1 MTFPFARSPVH
12 FANVARR
19 GGLLVG
25 AMLAASALLAGCGTY
40 DSTTRKIA
48 NAITPYRID
57 IVQGNFVSREQAAQ
71 LKEGMTRDQVRFVLG
86 TPLLTDMF
94 HANRSDYIFSFKR
107 GNTSVVQ
114 ERRLTV
120 WFDGDRL
127 AKWVGADEL
136 PSESELISE
145 IDGIKRPKKDA
156 AQAAAAAGAAP
167 AAAPGAADSAAAAK
181 RPRPVPAVS
190 AGGSASEDED
200 AAIDAEIAQVRA
212 RIKELENRVR
222 RCGGAF
228 P

>member
-1 MTFPFARSPVH
+1 MTFSFARSPVR
-12 FANVARR
+12 FAHVARR

-25 AMLAASALLAGCGTY
+25 AMLAVSALLAGCGTY

-94 HANRSDYIFSFKR
+94 HANRWDYIFSFKR

-114 ERRLTV
+114 ERKLTV

-127 AKWVGADEL
+127 AKWVGADDL

-156 AQAAAAAGAAP
+156 AAAAAAAGATP
-167 AAAPGAADSAAAAK
+167 AARAPSIPSAEVSDRVQSTTGSK
-181 RPRPVPAVS
+181 NNVDVPLPERRT
-190 AGGSASEDED
+190 GGGGTDTSVPPP
-200 AAIDAEIAQVRA
+200 AQSQ
-212 RIKELENRVR
+212 
-222 RCGGAF
+222 
-228 P
+228 

>member
-1 MTFPFARSPVH
+1 MTFSFARSPVR
-12 FANVARR
+12 FAHVARR

-25 AMLAASALLAGCGTY
+25 AVLAASALLAGCGTY

-94 HANRSDYIFSFKR
+94 HANRWDYIFSFKR
-107 GNTSVVQ
+107 GTTSVVQ

-167 AAAPGAADSAAAAK
+167 AARAPSSPSAEVTDRVQSTAGSK
-181 RPRPVPAVS
+181 NSVDVTLPERRTGGGGTDTSVPPPATTS
-190 AGGSASEDED
+190 
-200 AAIDAEIAQVRA
+200 
-212 RIKELENRVR
+212 
-222 RCGGAF
+222 

>member
-1 MTFPFARSPVH
+1 MTFSFARSPVR
-12 FANVARR
+12 FAHVARR

-25 AMLAASALLAGCGTY
+25 TMLAVSALLAGCGTY

-94 HANRSDYIFSFKR
+94 HANRWDYIFSFKR

-114 ERRLTV
+114 ERKLTV

-127 AKWVGADEL
+127 AKWVGADDL

-156 AQAAAAAGAAP
+156 AAAAAAAGAAP
-167 AAAPGAADSAAAAK
+167 ASRAPSIPSAEVSDRVQSTTGSK
-181 RPRPVPAVS
+181 NNVDVPLPERRT
-190 AGGSASEDED
+190 GGGGTDTSVPPP
-200 AAIDAEIAQVRA
+200 AQSQ
-212 RIKELENRVR
+212 
-222 RCGGAF
+222 
-228 P
+228 

>member
-1 MTFPFARSPVH
+1 MTFSLARNLVRRSPVR
-12 FANVARR
+12 FAHVARR

-25 AMLAASALLAGCGTY
+25 AMLAVSALLAGCGTY

-94 HANRSDYIFSFKR
+94 HANRWDYIFSFKR

-167 AAAPGAADSAAAAK
+167 AARAPSIPSAEVTDRVQSTAGSK
-181 RPRPVPAVS
+181 NNVDVTLPERRTGGGGTDTSVPPPATQS
-190 AGGSASEDED
+190 
-200 AAIDAEIAQVRA
+200 Q
-212 RIKELENRVR
+212 
-222 RCGGAF
+222 
-228 P
+228 

>member
-1 MTFPFARSPVH
+1 MTFSFARSSVC

-19 GGLLVG
+19 GGLVVG

-94 HANRSDYIFSFKR
+94 HANRWDYIFSFKR
-107 GNTSVVQ
+107 GNTNVVQ
-114 ERRLTV
+114 ERKLTL
-120 WFDGDRL
+120 WFDGDHL
-127 AKWVGADEL
+127 SKWVGADDL
-136 PSESELISE
+136 PSETELIAE

-156 AQAAAAAGAAP
+156 AAAAAAAGAAP
-167 AAAPGAADSAAAAK
+167 ASRAPSIPSAEVGE
-181 RPRPVPAVS
+181 RVQS
-190 AGGSASEDED
+190 TTGSKNAMDVTLPD
-200 AAIDAEIAQVRA
+200 RHTG
-212 RIKELENRVR
+212 
-222 RCGGAF
+222 GGATDTSV
-228 P
+228 PPPASKSP

>member
-19 GGLLVG
+19 GGRWVG

-167 AAAPGAADSAAAAK
+167 AARAPSIPSAEVTDRVQSTAGSK
-181 RPRPVPAVS
+181 NSVDVTLPERRTGGGGTDTSVPPPATTS
-190 AGGSASEDED
+190 
-200 AAIDAEIAQVRA
+200 
-212 RIKELENRVR
+212 
-222 RCGGAF
+222 

>member
-1 MTFPFARSPVH
+1 MTFSFARSPVRFAH
-12 FANVARR
+12 FARR

-25 AMLAASALLAGCGTY
+25 AVLAASALLAGCGTY

-94 HANRSDYIFSFKR
+94 HANRWDYIFSFKR

-136 PSESELISE
+136 PSESEMISE

-167 AAAPGAADSAAAAK
+167 AARAPSIPSAEVTDRVQSTAGSK
-181 RPRPVPAVS
+181 NSVDVTLPERRTGGGGTDTSVPPPATTS
-190 AGGSASEDED
+190 
-200 AAIDAEIAQVRA
+200 
-212 RIKELENRVR
+212 
-222 RCGGAF
+222 

>member
-1 MTFPFARSPVH
+1 MTFSFARSPVR
-12 FANVARR
+12 FAHVARR

-25 AMLAASALLAGCGTY
+25 AVLAASALLVGCGTY

-94 HANRSDYIFSFKR
+94 HANRWDYIFSFKR

-167 AAAPGAADSAAAAK
+167 AARAPSIPSAEVTDRVQSTAGSK
-181 RPRPVPAVS
+181 NSVDVTLPERRTGGGGTDTSVPPPATTS
-190 AGGSASEDED
+190 
-200 AAIDAEIAQVRA
+200 
-212 RIKELENRVR
+212 
-222 RCGGAF
+222 

>member
-1 MTFPFARSPVH
+1 MTFSVARSPVR
-12 FANVARR
+12 FATIAARR
-19 GGLLVG
+19 GGLVLG

-94 HANRSDYIFSFKR
+94 HANRWDYVFSFKR
-107 GNTSVVQ
+107 GNTNVVQ
-114 ERRLTV
+114 ERKLTL

-127 AKWVGADEL
+127 AKWVGADDL
-136 PSESELISE
+136 PSETELIAE

-156 AQAAAAAGAAP
+156 AEAAAAAGAAP
-167 AAAPGAADSAAAAK
+167 A
-181 RPRPVPAVS
+181 
-190 AGGSASEDED
+190 
-200 AAIDAEIAQVRA
+200 VRA
-212 RIKELENRVR
+212 PSIPSAEVADRVQSTAGSKNTVDVKLPER
-222 RCGGAF
+222 QTGGGGTDTSVPPPATQSQ
-228 P
+228 

>member
-1 MTFPFARSPVH
+1 MRLGRRQILPYRARPKPFEGRSLMTFPFARSPVR
-12 FANVARR
+12 FAHAARR

-120 WFDGDRL
+120 L
-127 AKWVGADEL
+127 
-136 PSESELISE
+136 SLIH
-145 IDGIKRPKKDA
+145 I
-156 AQAAAAAGAAP
+156 
-167 AAAPGAADSAAAAK
+167 
-181 RPRPVPAVS
+181 
-190 AGGSASEDED
+190 
-200 AAIDAEIAQVRA
+200 
-212 RIKELENRVR
+212 
-222 RCGGAF
+222 
-228 P
+228 

>member
-1 MTFPFARSPVH
+1 MTFSFARSPVR
-12 FANVARR
+12 FAHVARR

-25 AMLAASALLAGCGTY
+25 AVLAASALLAGCGTY

-94 HANRSDYIFSFKR
+94 HANRWDYIFSFKR

-167 AAAPGAADSAAAAK
+167 AARAPSIPSAEVTDRVQSTAGSKNSVDVTLPERRTGGGGTDTSVPPPAATS
-181 RPRPVPAVS
+181 P
-190 AGGSASEDED
+190 
-200 AAIDAEIAQVRA
+200 
-212 RIKELENRVR
+212 
-222 RCGGAF
+222 
-228 P
+228 

>member
-1 MTFPFARSPVH
+1 MTFSFARSPVR
-12 FANVARR
+12 FAYFARR

-94 HANRSDYIFSFKR
+94 HANRWDYIFSFKR
-107 GNTSVVQ
+107 GNTAVVQ
-114 ERRLTV
+114 ERKLTV

-167 AAAPGAADSAAAAK
+167 AARAPSIPSAEAADRVQSTTGSK
-181 RPRPVPAVS
+181 NKVDVTLPEHRTGGGGTDTSVPPPATTS
-190 AGGSASEDED
+190 
-200 AAIDAEIAQVRA
+200 
-212 RIKELENRVR
+212 
-222 RCGGAF
+222 

>member
-1 MTFPFARSPVH
+1 MTFSFARSPVR
-12 FANVARR
+12 FAHVARR

-57 IVQGNFVSREQAAQ
+57 IVQGNFVSREQATQ

-86 TPLLTDMF
+86 SPLLTDMF
-94 HANRSDYIFSFKR
+94 HANRWDYIFSFKR

-127 AKWVGADEL
+127 AKWVGAEDL

-156 AQAAAAAGAAP
+156 AAAAAAAGAAP
-167 AAAPGAADSAAAAK
+167 AARAPSIPSAEVSDRVQSTTGSKNNVDVTLPERHTGGGGTDSS
-181 RPRPVPAVS
+181 VPPPATQS
-190 AGGSASEDED
+190 
-200 AAIDAEIAQVRA
+200 Q
-212 RIKELENRVR
+212 
-222 RCGGAF
+222 
-228 P
+228 

>member
-1 MTFPFARSPVH
+1 MTFPFARSPVR
-12 FANVARR
+12 FAHAARR

-94 HANRSDYIFSFKR
+94 HANRWDYIFSFKR
-107 GNTSVVQ
+107 GNTAVVQ

-127 AKWVGADEL
+127 AKWAGAEDL

-156 AQAAAAAGAAP
+156 AAAAAAAGAAP
-167 AAAPGAADSAAAAK
+167 AARAPSIPSAEVSDRVQSTTGSK
-181 RPRPVPAVS
+181 NSVDVPLPEHRTG
-190 AGGSASEDED
+190 GGSTDTSVPPPATQS
-200 AAIDAEIAQVRA
+200 Q
-212 RIKELENRVR
+212 
-222 RCGGAF
+222 
-228 P
+228 

>member
-1 MTFPFARSPVH
+1 MTFSLARNLVRRSPVR
-12 FANVARR
+12 FAHVARR

-25 AMLAASALLAGCGTY
+25 AMLAVSALLAGCGTY

-94 HANRSDYIFSFKR
+94 HANRWDYIFSFKR

-114 ERRLTV
+114 ERKLTV

-127 AKWVGADEL
+127 AKWVGADDL

-156 AQAAAAAGAAP
+156 AAAAAAAGAAP
-167 AAAPGAADSAAAAK
+167 ASRAPSIPSAEVSDRVQSTTGSK
-181 RPRPVPAVS
+181 NNVDVPLPERRT
-190 AGGSASEDED
+190 GGGGTDTSVPPP
-200 AAIDAEIAQVRA
+200 AQSQ
-212 RIKELENRVR
+212 
-222 RCGGAF
+222 
-228 P
+228 

>member
-1 MTFPFARSPVH
+1 MTFSLARNLVRRSPVR
-12 FANVARR
+12 FAHVARR

-25 AMLAASALLAGCGTY
+25 AMLAVSALLAGCGTY

-94 HANRSDYIFSFKR
+94 HANRWDYIFSFKR
-107 GNTSVVQ
+107 GNASVVQ
-114 ERRLTV
+114 ERKLTV

-127 AKWVGADEL
+127 AKWVGADDL

-156 AQAAAAAGAAP
+156 AAAAAAAGAAP
-167 AAAPGAADSAAAAK
+167 ASRAPSIPSAEMSDRVQSTTGAKNNVDVTLPELRTGGGGTDTS
-181 RPRPVPAVS
+181 VPPPATTS
-190 AGGSASEDED
+190 
-200 AAIDAEIAQVRA
+200 
-212 RIKELENRVR
+212 
-222 RCGGAF
+222 